1 MSIHLSRLF
10 TSLLAIVS
18 ASHYGPMTKYVAL
31 LRGIG
36 PTNPNM
42 KSDRLKALFEE
53 LGFSNVQTVIT
64 SGNVIFESQRSN
76 ASTMAKSIEEALP
89 EKLGFTSTAIIRSRD
104 QLQKLVDQDPYK
116 GLVHDQKTY
125 LLVTFFDKTRDIKIK
140 LPYTP
145 DGKPY
150 VLLGRIDDAVAVYG
164 SVDLTTGKTPD
175 YMVWLE
181 RQFGKDI
188 TSRTFKTI
196 QRILTKMNQS

>member
-1 MSIHLSRLF
+1 M
-10 TSLLAIVS
+10 A
-18 ASHYGPMTKYVAL
+18 KYVAL

-42 KSDRLKALFEE
+42 KSAKLKAFFEE

-64 SGNVIFESQRSN
+64 SGNVIFEGSGSN
-76 ASTMAKSIEEALP
+76 AAKMAQDIEEALP
-89 EKLGFTSTAIIRSRD
+89 KKLGFTSKVIIRSQD
-104 QLQKLVDQDPYK
+104 QLQVVVDQNPYK

-125 LLVTFFDKTRDIKIK
+125 LLITFFNKTGKNK
-140 LPYTP
+140 LPTVP
-145 DGKPY
+145 EGKPY
-150 VLLGRIDDAVAVYG
+150 ALLGSIDGAVYG

-175 YMVWLE
+175 YMAWLE

-196 QRILTKMNQS
+196 ERILIKIDST

>member
-1 MSIHLSRLF
+1 
-10 TSLLAIVS
+10 
-18 ASHYGPMTKYVAL
+18 MTKYVAL

-42 KSDRLKALFEE
+42 KGNKLKALFEE
-53 LGFSNVQTVIT
+53 LDFSNVQTVIT
-64 SGNVIFESQRSN
+64 SGNVIFESHRSN
-76 ASTMAKSIEEALP
+76 TTTMTKDIEEALP
-89 EKLGFTSTAIIRSRD
+89 EKLGFTSTVIIRSRS

-116 GLVHDQKTY
+116 ELAHDQKTY
-125 LLVTFFDKTRDIKIK
+125 LLVTFFKESHNIKIK

-145 DGKPY
+145 NDKPY
-150 VLLGRIDDAVAVYG
+150 TLLGRIDDAVYG
-164 SVDLTTGKTPD
+164 SVDLTAGKTPD

-181 RQFGKDI
+181 RQFSKDI

>member
-1 MSIHLSRLF
+1 
-10 TSLLAIVS
+10 
-18 ASHYGPMTKYVAL
+18 MTKYVAL

-42 KSDRLKALFEE
+42 KSDKLKALFEE

-64 SGNVIFESQRSN
+64 SGNVIFESHKSN
-76 ASTMAKSIEEALP
+76 TNTMAKSIEEALP
-89 EKLGFTSTAIIRSRD
+89 EKLGFKSTAIIRSYD
-104 QLQKLVDQDPYK
+104 QLQKLVSKDPYK
-116 GLVHDQKTY
+116 GLIHDQKTY
-125 LLVTFFDKTRDIKIK
+125 LLVTFFKKAQDIKIE

-145 DGKPY
+145 DDKPY
-150 VLLGRIDDAVAVYG
+150 TVLGKVDDAVYG

-181 RQFGKDI
+181 RQFGKNI

-196 QRILTKMNQS
+196 QRILSKMD